1 LFFNIIMS
9 DDAPSTEVDDTPSFS
24 VKGKWA
30 PNASTA
36 VSEESSE
43 PASKSF
49 SVAGRWNPSA
59 GKASDALAPK
69 PAVER
74 SAAVAAL
81 SSSKT
86 TAAAK
91 VESPAEAYAAALS
104 KIVVAINGA
113 EYPLSELQAAKKG
126 KEGPLSDIDFELKHV
141 RASLPHRCD

>member
-1 LFFNIIMS
+1 MS

-36 VSEESSE
+36 GSEARDSSLSE
-43 PASKSF
+43 PASISF
-49 SVAGRWNPSA
+49 SVAGRWNPNA

-81 SSSKT
+81 SNSKF
-86 TAAAK
+86 TAAEK
-91 VESPAEAYAAALS
+91 VESPAEAYAAALR
-104 KIVVAINGA
+104 KIVVTINGA

-141 RASLPHRCD
+141 RSWLPHRCD